1 MLFLDGI
8 ALTLTVITLIC
19 IFVGRDA
26 MYIEALTVA
35 WIAEAAH
42 FHQVYA
48 KKESRANC
56 QKYAQQWIDKIGEK
70 YGWEAAARFAEIVLK
85 E

>member
-1 MLFLDGI
+1 VLAGL
-8 ALTLTVITLIC
+8 
-19 IFVGRDA
+19 
-26 MYIEALTVA
+26 

-42 FHQVYA
+42 FHQLYA